1 MKYLKLIRY
10 KNLLMLAFMQVL
22 FRYAFLKQQDIPLA
36 LADWQYGLLVL
47 STVLLAAAGYVINNI
62 YDVAT
67 DTINKPQDV
76 VIGKGISETAAFN
89 IYIGLN
95 VTGVAIGFVLANI
108 ILRPTFASLFI
119 LIASLL
125 YFYSTTLKSIMILGN
140 FVVAA
145 LLAISVLIIGVF
157 DLFPATTLENKA
169 QMASFFSI
177 LTDYAL
183 FAFMINFIRE
193 IVKDIE
199 DMDGDY
205 NQGMNTL
212 PIAIGKNRAA
222 KIALG
227 FAIIPFILC
236 LLYINKYF
244 FENNLLI
251 VTFYT
256 FVFVLAPLLYFIVK
270 IFSAK
275 TQKDFHHL
283 STVLKLILF
292 FGILSILIISLNHQ
306 YLQNHA

>member
-36 LADWQYGLLVL
+36 LSDWQYGLLIL

-67 DTINKPQDV
+67 DTINKPNDV
-76 VIGKGISETAAFN
+76 VVGKGISETAAYN

-95 VTGVAIGFVLANI
+95 ISGVAIGFLLSNI
-108 ILRPTFASLFI
+108 ILRPSFASLFI
-119 LIASLL
+119 LIAALL
-125 YFYSTTLKSIMILGN
+125 YFYATTLKQIMILGN

-145 LLAISVLIIGVF
+145 LLSVSVLIIGIF
-157 DLFPATTLENKA
+157 DLFPAVNSENQA
-169 QMASFFSI
+169 QMASLFSI
-177 LTDYAL
+177 LIDYAL

-199 DMDGDY
+199 DVNGDY

-212 PIAIGKNRAA
+212 PIAIGISRAA

-227 FAIIPFILC
+227 CAIIPFILS
-236 LLYINKYF
+236 LLYINTYF
-244 FENNLLI
+244 VQNHLYI
-251 VTFYT
+251 VTFYA
-256 FVFVLAPLLYFIVK
+256 FAFVLAPLLYFIVK
-270 IFSAK
+270 VFSAK
-275 TQKDFHHL
+275 SKKDFQHL
-283 STVLKLILF
+283 STVLKFILF
-292 FGILSILIISLNHQ
+292 FGILSILIISLNIK
-306 YLQNHA
+306 YNA

>member
-1 MKYLKLIRY
+1 MKYLKVIRY
-10 KNLLMLAFMQVL
+10 QNLLMLAFMQLL

-62 YDVAT
+62 LDVAT
-67 DTINKPQDV
+67 DRINKPNDV
-76 VIGKGISETAAFN
+76 IIGKGISETRGYN

-95 VTGVAIGFVLANI
+95 ITGVAIGCYLSNVI
-108 ILRPTFASLFI
+108 MRPTFAVIFI
-119 LIASLL
+119 LIASVL
-125 YFYSTTLKSIMILGN
+125 YFYSTSLKQIMVLGN

-145 LLAISVLIIGVF
+145 VLSFSVIIIGVF
-157 DLFPATTLENKA
+157 DLFPATNTENQA
-169 QMASFFSI
+169 QMASMFSI
-177 LTDYAL
+177 LIDYAL

-199 DMDGDY
+199 DVNGDY

-212 PIAIGKNRAA
+212 PIAIGNSRAA

-244 FENNLLI
+244 LENNLYI
-251 VTFYT
+251 VTLYAFA
-256 FVFVLAPLLYFIVK
+256 FVLAPLLYFIVK
-270 IFSAK
+270 IFGAK
-275 TQKDFHHL
+275 SQKEFHHL
-283 STVLKLILF
+283 SNVLKLILL
-292 FGILSILIISLNHQ
+292 FGILSILVITLNIK
-306 YLQNHA
+306 YNA

>member
-1 MKYLKLIRY
+1 
-10 KNLLMLAFMQVL
+10 MLAFMQVL

-47 STVLLAAAGYVINNI
+47 STVLIAAAGYVINNI

-76 VIGKGISETAAFN
+76 VVGKGISETAAYN

-95 VTGVAIGFVLANI
+95 VTGVAIGFVLSNI
-108 ILRPTFASLFI
+108 IMRPTFASLFI

-125 YFYSTTLKSIMILGN
+125 YFYSTTLKSIMLLGN

-145 LLAISVLIIGVF
+145 LLSVSVLIIGVF
-157 DLFPATTLENKA
+157 DIFPATTPENQA
-169 QMASFFSI
+169 QMASYFSI

-183 FAFMINFIRE
+183 FAFMINFLRE
-193 IVKDIE
+193 IIKDIE

-212 PIAIGKNRAA
+212 PIAIGKSRAA
-222 KIALG
+222 KIALAV
-227 FAIIPFILC
+227 AIIPFILS
-236 LLYINKYF
+236 LLYIKKYF

-251 VTFYT
+251 VTLYSFA
-256 FVFVLAPLLYFIVK
+256 FVLAPLLYFIVK

-275 TQKDFHHL
+275 SQKDFHHL
-283 STVLKLILF
+283 STVLKLILL
-292 FGILSILIISLNHQ
+292 FGILSILVISLNHQ